1 MKDLCLQ
8 YNKFIV
14 NKEFNIKRDYFE
26 KGISYERQM
35 NYDFAIHMYKK
46 VLSIDKFHLEA
57 KERLYHIY
65 SNTNKIDKAKE
76 IISELLK
83 YNNAEY
89 IGYHYKF
96 NSLMEEGNLKEA
108 KTLLAK
114 SNDIFRNME
123 SFKLDYITYLMITG
137 SYKEAN
143 KIVSSI
149 EKSNCYYGT
158 FNIRK
163 VLILLAMGKKEE
175 ATGLLFS
182 REIYDNENVIV
193 NEMISLVASKNIDVK
208 STINHINR
216 LEENIEM
223 SV

>member
-8 YNKFIV
+8 YNNFIV
-14 NKEFNIKRDYFE
+14 NKEFNVKRDYFE

-65 SNTNKIDKAKE
+65 SNTNKTNKAKE
-76 IISELLK
+76 VIAELLK

-96 NSLMEEGNLKEA
+96 NSLMEEGKFEEAEALLLKV
-108 KTLLAK
+108 
-114 SNDIFRNME
+114 SNVFRNME
-123 SFKLDYITYLMITG
+123 SLKLDYITYLINTG
-137 SYKEAN
+137 NYKEAN
-143 KIVSSI
+143 KIVNSI

-182 REIYDNENVIV
+182 REIYDKDNIIINEI
-193 NEMISLVASKNIDVK
+193 ISLVANKNIDVK
-208 STINHINR
+208 STINHINK

>member
-8 YNKFIV
+8 YNNFIV
-14 NKEFNIKRDYFE
+14 NKEFNVKRSYFE

-65 SNTNKIDKAKE
+65 SSTNKIDKAKE

-96 NSLMEEGNLKEA
+96 NSLMKEGNFKEA
-108 KTLLAK
+108 KTLLVKA
-114 SNDIFRNME
+114 NNIFRNME
-123 SFKLDYITYLMITG
+123 SLKLDYITYLITTED
-137 SYKEAN
+137 YKEAN
-143 KIVSSI
+143 KIVNSI

-163 VLILLAMGKKEE
+163 VLILLAMDKKEE
-175 ATGLLFS
+175 ATNLLLS
-182 REIYDNENVIV
+182 REIYDKENVII
-193 NEMISLVASKNIDVK
+193 NEMLSLATNKNIDVK
-208 STINHINR
+208 SIINHINR